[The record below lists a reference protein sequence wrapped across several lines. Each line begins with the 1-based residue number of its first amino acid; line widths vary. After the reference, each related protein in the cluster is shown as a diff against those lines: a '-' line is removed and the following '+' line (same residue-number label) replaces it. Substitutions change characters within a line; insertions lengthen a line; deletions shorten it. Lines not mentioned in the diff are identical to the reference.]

1 MNAKNVLN
9 IFVSG
14 ANGKMGKEIIR
25 QVIEDPSLY
34 LAGASEHPECP
45 VLGADAGL
53 NAGSGQ
59 VSVSI
64 TADLRRSLERN
75 QGVIIDFS
83 SIENT
88 MENIKRAIEF
98 KTPLVLG
105 TTGFNEE
112 QNRIIQEAGKKI
124 PVMFAPNMSVGMN
137 VMFKLVAEAARVLKD
152 ECDIEIL
159 EIHHRNKVDAPSGS
173 AMKLAKIVCEASG
186 KKFPESLQY
195 ERQGKTGPRGKDE
208 VGMQVIRGG
217 DVVGEHTVY
226 YCGAGERLEV
236 KHVATS
242 RVTFAGGAVR
252 AAKWIY
258 GKPAG
263 VYDMEDVLGIE

>member
-25 QVIEDPSLY
+25 QVIEDPNLY

-64 TADLRRSLERN
+64 TTDLRRSLERN

-137 VMFKLVAEAARVLKD
+137 IMFKLVSEAARVLKD

-159 EIHHRNKVDAPSGS
+159 EIHHKHKKDAPSGTALMLGRS
-173 AMKLAKIVCEASG
+173 
-186 KKFPESLQY
+186 
-195 ERQGKTGPRGKDE
+195 
-208 VGMQVIRGG
+208 
-217 DVVGEHTVY
+217 
-226 YCGAGERLEV
+226 
-236 KHVATS
+236 
-242 RVTFAGGAVR
+242 
-252 AAKWIY
+252 AAKGRKVALIPLD
-258 GKPAG
+258 KA
-263 VYDMEDVLGIE
+263 